1 MICLQ
6 KALFLEM
13 EPKIRHVIQTNF
25 IVFRSTVQFIEMG
38 RTIFWWI
45 FLICTFFPYS
55 IVSEPIKTSD
65 VDVGDYQPIKLGRVL
80 NDTAVE
86 NVNLELDRTKRVKNI
101 LSYMHCLQYHIQ
113 WFPKCRYL
121 PEKR

>member
-1 MICLQ
+1 M
-6 KALFLEM
+6 
-13 EPKIRHVIQTNF
+13 T
-25 IVFRSTVQFIEMG
+25 
-38 RTIFWWI
+38 WWI

-86 NVNLELDRTKRVKNI
+86 NANLELDRTKRVNNI
-101 LSYMHCLQYHIQ
+101 LPFICLVFSITYSGSQSVGIYR
-113 WFPKCRYL
+113 KNG
-121 PEKR
+121 K